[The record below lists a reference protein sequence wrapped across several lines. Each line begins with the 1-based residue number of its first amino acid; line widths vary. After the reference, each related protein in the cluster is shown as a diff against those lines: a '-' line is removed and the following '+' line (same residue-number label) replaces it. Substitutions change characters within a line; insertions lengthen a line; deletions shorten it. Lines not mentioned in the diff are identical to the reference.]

1 MRLNELMKSYSGNAC
16 VSIDGYCEE
25 AVYDYYSLPLNEWG
39 DPVQDIFSGDN
50 PNNYIPT
57 CLAKEPW
64 WKEIEDKEVERWCII
79 GGGMYKVE
87 LCINLQ

>member
-39 DPVQDIFSGDN
+39 GPGSRYFF
-50 PNNYIPT
+50 
-57 CLAKEPW
+57 W
-64 WKEIEDKEVERWCII
+64 R
-79 GGGMYKVE
+79 
-87 LCINLQ
+87 